1 MDLLA
6 SPPPP
11 HPRNPRVFSPHVS
24 NGTAYDGGCYVSCV
38 GHRDRESPGHQL
50 APCKQN
56 LFIADSPGLWPG
68 PGAVCVWCNSHGPTH
83 GPESNGNTESLEQRY
98 ISLCLS
104 GPGLSPPGTL
114 KALGPTQDWF
124 SSHRL
129 TQAPRHKRGKRPS
142 ITPIS
147 LALSAHLA
155 GLTPLCASLS
165 MSKSHKTA

>member
-1 MDLLA
+1 MAAVTFHAWDTETE
-6 SPPPP
+6 S
-11 HPRNPRVFSPHVS
+11 HPAISWPRVNKTCLLQIHP
-24 NGTAYDGGCYVSCV
+24 GC
-38 GHRDRESPGHQL
+38 P
-50 APCKQN
+50 
-56 LFIADSPGLWPG
+56 PG